1 MNSDLNKDKNR
12 LQVIKNRLFKAVF
25 FVFAFVF
32 VLLFSII
39 GSLQI
44 PAVQTYVVQ
53 KVSEYVSERINY
65 PIEIGGVNISWFDT
79 VILEEVLINDSLKES
94 FIGSEKIAIN
104 FDLKS
109 LISPDIITIEH
120 VELYNPVV
128 SLNWDVKSN
137 TLNINDFIKTVRESF
152 KKHPNKK
159 PKFMPFQILSAGVH
173 NGYFSYSDYRKERM
187 TQQMFDHN
195 YFSVD
200 SIYAQCSDFYLY
212 RDTVQLEVRGL
223 KGIEQRTNFNIKSID
238 GFFRYTKQSLEFEDV
253 KAYAEDSYIS
263 NDIIFRYD
271 NPLSL
276 NYFVDSVNVQ
286 LSLDSTV
293 IYTKDLATFAPPVD
307 VLKDRW
313 TLYGDYTGKVNDFST
328 KNAKIWFGNT
338 SVLKGEIKLDGLPN
352 INETFIKVDLTNSTV
367 TAKDLAPYLR
377 KEKYIREARKFG
389 TIHFDADFA
398 GFPKDFAAHGDFDT
412 KLGSFYSDIRF
423 EIKQNEDYSYYKGVL
438 RTADFH
444 LGEFIEDKRVGKIGL
459 EGKIEGTGFSIDKA
473 KVDLNAKINHVYIN
487 KYDYKNIVTDAH
499 LENEFFSG
507 HITILDSNLILVSDG
522 TMDLRN
528 EEKVLDLKSH
538 LKRANLDKINL
549 SDTPF
554 SISSVLDL
562 NLNGNDLDDV
572 QGTADLKNTVIDK
585 EEIHINFDDF
595 YFKSILEENK
605 RTFSINSSLVEFNA
619 VGDFK
624 FKEIYKDFDNL
635 IKEYTLLF
643 KNDSIATKRHYAKKE
658 GTTSNYHLTFNAL
671 LKDVDPL
678 IHILNKD
685 IDIAKD
691 TEVKGT
697 VSQGQTTIVN
707 ISSEIDYFR
716 YRNLGFHSNVVELNS
731 AKSVDSTDAL
741 MMCYFTCQKQDIDK
755 EPNARD
761 LLFEGIWYK
770 DTIDFTAKIYQYS
783 KSNYADLRGNI
794 TFHKDKIKA
803 SLQDS
808 KLKLIEKLWTIDDRN
823 LIIATKDIIRF
834 NKVTL
839 SNSEQKVTVNGAIGK
854 NATTTLSVQQFDLLN
869 LEPIINMKL
878 NGIFNGEAKITGI
891 WENKPSV
898 NTTMSVSGFKVK
910 NESVG
915 DIKGKASWVHD
926 NQQLD
931 LDVFVEK
938 NGYQIAQLTGDYKPN
953 RATSPLKLKANF
965 SNTDIGFLEPLLYG
979 NVTNLKGQANGDMKI
994 TGTLNHPKFN
1004 GTPTIS
1010 NGEFTIDY
1018 FKTRY
1023 RFSEPIHF
1031 KGDSI
1036 YLVNAILTDTLWK
1049 TKGTVNGGITHTFF
1063 KDFKADLS
1071 LNLNN
1076 TFVLNTT
1083 EQDNSLYYGKA
1094 FGTGKIDIY
1103 GSFNDLYVTSSEVR
1117 SENGTKI
1124 YIPLDE
1130 TENITQKDYIRFVSK
1145 KEKLKLS
1152 NNKDKEKDK
1161 KNVSGI
1167 TVEVNFDITNDAD
1180 FEIIFDKK
1188 AGDIVRAN
1196 GKGTVL
1202 LKMDTRG
1209 EFDVYGTY
1217 EIQKGTYNFTL
1228 VNLINKAF
1236 KIQPN
1241 STITWN
1247 GDPYDGQ
1254 LNIRAAYRQ
1263 NASILPLLK
1272 GVTNNDST
1280 FVQRNPDVKRRI
1292 PVTVFLNLKG
1302 KLLAPEIGFDIKI
1315 TDYPNYVEVEQ
1326 AIQDLQS
1333 RIKYNEQLLNNQ
1345 VFSLMVL
1352 KQLSPL
1358 DQLQVDLGSS
1368 SANSVSELFSNQFSY
1383 WVGQFDENLE
1393 VDIDLSGFDQEDN
1406 NTFRLRLS
1414 YSILDGKIR
1423 VTRDGNFTNL
1433 ENQSQLAN
1441 VFGEWT
1447 IEYLLTDN
1455 GKLKMKAYNRTNQNT
1470 VSTALSNST
1479 STLYGLSLTYTE
1491 NFDNL
1496 SEIFRKNP
1504 NKIEGTKEEEIQL
1517 KKSEEESEDTE
1528 EESEDTS
1535 DEENVTNEK

>member
-12 LQVIKNRLFKAVF
+12 LQVIKNRLLKAVF

-32 VLLFSII
+32 ILLFSII
-39 GSLQI
+39 GLLQI
-44 PAVQTYVVQ
+44 PAVQTFAVQ
-53 KVSEYVSERINY
+53 KVSKYVSERINY

-79 VILEEVLINDSLKES
+79 IILEEVLINDSLKES
-94 FIGSEKIAIN
+94 FIGSEKIAID
-104 FDLKS
+104 FDLRS
-109 LISPDIITIEH
+109 LISPKIITIEH

-137 TLNINDFIKTVRESF
+137 TLNINDFIKTVRDSF

-159 PKFMPFQILSAGVH
+159 PKFMPFQILSAGIH
-173 NGYFSYSDYRKERM
+173 NGYFSYSDYRKERI
-187 TQQMFDHN
+187 TQEMFDHN

-200 SIYAQCSDFYLY
+200 SIYGQCSNFYLH
-212 RDTVQLEVRGL
+212 RDTVQLQVKGL
-223 KGIEQRTNFNIKSID
+223 KGIEQRTNFNIKNID
-238 GFFRYTKQSLEFEDV
+238 AFFRYTKQSLEFEQV
-253 KAYAEDSYIS
+253 KAQAEDSYIS
-263 NDIIFRYD
+263 NNIVFRYD

-276 NYFVDSVNVQ
+276 NHFIDSVDVQ

-293 IYTKDLATFAPPVD
+293 IHTKDLAVFAPPVAA
-307 VLKDRW
+307 LRDRW
-313 TLYGDYTGKVNDFST
+313 TLYGDYSGRVNDFSS
-328 KNAKIWFGNT
+328 KNAKIWFGST
-338 SVLKGEIKLDGLPN
+338 SVLKGEINFDGLPN
-352 INETFIKVDLTNSTV
+352 IYETFIKVDLVNSTV

-377 KEKYIREARKFG
+377 KEKYMREARKFG
-389 TIHFDADFA
+389 TVHFDADFA
-398 GFPKDFAAHGDFDT
+398 GFPKDFAAHGNFDT

-423 EIKQNEDYSYYKGVL
+423 EIKKDEDYSYYKGVL
-438 RTADFH
+438 KTDDFQ
-444 LGEFIEDKRVGKIGL
+444 LGKFMEEKRVGKIGL
-459 EGKIEGTGFSIDKA
+459 EGIIEGTGFSIEKA
-473 KVDLNAKINHVYIN
+473 KVDLNAKINHVFIN
-487 KYDYKNIVTDAH
+487 KYNYKNIVTDAH

-507 HITILDSNLILVSDG
+507 HISISDSNLMLVSDG

-528 EEKVLDLKSH
+528 QENILDLKSH
-538 LKRANLDKINL
+538 LKRANLHLLNL
-549 SDTPF
+549 SDVPF
-554 SISSVLDL
+554 SVSSILDL
-562 NLNGNDLDDV
+562 NLTGNDLDNV

-595 YFKSILEENK
+595 FFKSILEKNK

-635 IKEYTLLF
+635 IHEYILLF
-643 KNDSIATKRHYAKKE
+643 KNDSIATKNHYAKKA

-678 IHILNKD
+678 LHIFTKD
-685 IDIAKD
+685 IDIARD

-697 VSQGQTTIVN
+697 VSQGETTIVN
-707 ISSEIDYFR
+707 IASDIEYFR
-716 YRNLGFHSNVVELNS
+716 YKNLGFHHNVVELNS
-731 AKSVDSTDAL
+731 AKSIDSTDAL

-755 EPNARD
+755 EPNAKD
-761 LLFEGIWYK
+761 LLFEGIWHK

-783 KSNYADLRGNI
+783 KSNYADLHGNI

-803 SLQDS
+803 SLQNS
-808 KLKLIEKLWTIDDRN
+808 KLKLVEKLWTVDDQN
-823 LIIATKDIIRF
+823 LITATKEQIRF
-834 NKVTL
+834 DRVTL
-839 SNSEQKVTVNGAIGK
+839 ANLEQKVTVNGAIGK

-878 NGIFNGEAKITGI
+878 NGIFDGEAKITGL

-898 NTTMSVSGFKVK
+898 QTTLSVTDFKVK
-910 NESVG
+910 NEPVG
-915 DIKGKASWVHD
+915 DIKGKASWMHN

-931 LDVFVEK
+931 LNIFVER
-938 NGYQIAQLTGDYKPN
+938 NGYQIAQLIGDYKPD
-953 RATSPLKLKANF
+953 RDVSPLKLKANF

-979 NVTNLKGQANGDMKI
+979 NVTNLQGRANGNLKI
-994 TGTLNHPKFN
+994 SGSLQHPKFH
-1004 GTPTIS
+1004 GAPTIS

-1023 RFSEPIHF
+1023 RFNEPIYF

-1036 YLVNAILTDTLWK
+1036 YLKNAVLTDTLWK
-1049 TKGTVNGGITHTFF
+1049 TKGIVNGGVTHTFF
-1063 KDFKADLS
+1063 RDFRADLL

-1083 EQDNSLYYGKA
+1083 EQDNSLYYGQA
-1094 FGTGKIDIY
+1094 FGTGEIAVY
-1103 GSFNDLYVTSSEVR
+1103 GVFNDLYVTSSEVQ

-1130 TENITQKDYIRFVSK
+1130 TTSITQKDYIRFVSK
-1145 KEKLKLS
+1145 KEKLQFSSK
-1152 NNKDKEKDK
+1152 KDDEKDK

-1167 TVEVNFDITNDAD
+1167 TVDVNFDITNDAD

-1196 GKGTVL
+1196 GKGTIL

-1272 GVTNNDST
+1272 GTVDST
-1280 FVQRNPDVKRRI
+1280 FIQRNPDVKRRV

-1302 KLLAPEIGFDIKI
+1302 KLLSPEIGFDIKI
-1315 TDYPNYVEVEQ
+1315 SEYPNYVEVEQ

-1345 VFSLMVL
+1345 VFSLMIL

-1470 VSTALSNST
+1470 VSTAISNST

-1517 KKSEEESEDTE
+1517 KKREDEEDKKIAEEENE
-1528 EESEDTS
+1528 S
-1535 DEENVTNEK
+1535 DEN

>member
-1 MNSDLNKDKNR
+1 MNSDLNKGKNR

-25 FVFAFVF
+25 FVFASVF
-32 VLLFSII
+32 IFLFSII
-39 GSLQI
+39 GLLQI
-44 PAVQTYVVQ
+44 PFIQTFVVQ

-79 VILEEVLINDSLKES
+79 ILLEKVVINDTLKKS
-94 FIGSEKIAIN
+94 FIGSEKIAID
-104 FDLKS
+104 FDLRS
-109 LISPDIITIEH
+109 LFSTEIITIEH
-120 VELYNPVV
+120 VELFNPVV
-128 SLNWDVKSN
+128 SLSWDVESN
-137 TLNINDFIKTVRESF
+137 TLNINDFLKTVRESF
-152 KKHPNKK
+152 KEHPNKK
-159 PKFMPFQILSAGVH
+159 PTFIPFQILSAGVH
-173 NGYFSYSDYRKERM
+173 NGYFSYSDYRKKPM

-200 SIYAQCSDFYLY
+200 SIFAQCSNFYLFQ
-212 RDTVQLEVRGL
+212 DTIQLEVKGL
-223 KGIEQRTNFNIKSID
+223 KAVEQNTNFKIKNID
-238 GFFRYTKQSLEFEDV
+238 AFFRYTSQSLEFENV
-253 KAYAEDSYIS
+253 KAYAENSYIS
-263 NDIIFRYD
+263 NEVIFRYD

-276 NYFVDSVNVQ
+276 NYFVDSVSVQ

-293 IYTKDLATFAPPVD
+293 IHTNDLATFAPALGSLND
-307 VLKDRW
+307 KW
-313 TLYGDYTGKVNDFST
+313 TIYGDYSGKVSDFNT
-328 KNAKIWFGNT
+328 KNALIKFGNT
-338 SVLKGEIKLDGLPN
+338 SVLKGEIKLDGLPT
-352 INETFIKVDLTNSTV
+352 ILETFIKFDLVNSTV
-367 TAKDLAPYLR
+367 TAKDLAPYLK

-412 KLGSFYSDIRF
+412 KLGHFYTDIRF
-423 EIKQNEDYSYYKGVL
+423 EIKKNEDYSYYKGVL
-438 RTADFH
+438 KTNDFE
-444 LGEFIEDKRVGKIGL
+444 LGKFIEDKRVGKIGI
-459 EGKIEGTGFSIDKA
+459 EGIVEGTGFSIEKA
-473 KVDLNAKINHVYIN
+473 KVDLNAKINHVFIN
-487 KYDYKNIVTDAH
+487 KYNYKNIVTDAH

-507 HITILDSNLILVSDG
+507 HISILDSNLILVSDG

-528 EEKVLDLKSH
+528 QESILDLKSN
-538 LKRANLDKINL
+538 LKRANLHKLNL
-549 SDTPF
+549 SETPF

-562 NLNGNDLDDV
+562 NLTGNDLDNV
-572 QGTADLKNTVIDK
+572 QGTANLKNTLINK
-585 EEIHINFDDF
+585 EDIHINFDDF
-595 YFKSILEENK
+595 FFKSILEKDK

-635 IKEYTLLF
+635 IYEYVLLF
-643 KNDSIATKRHYAKKE
+643 KNDSVATKKHYAKKE
-658 GTTSNYHLTFNAL
+658 GTTSNYHLKFNAL

-678 IHILNKD
+678 LHILNKD
-685 IDIAKD
+685 IDIARD

-697 VSQGQTTIVN
+697 VSQGKTTIVN
-707 ISSEIDYFR
+707 ISSEIEYFR
-716 YRNLGFHSNVVELNS
+716 FQNLGFHNNVIELNS
-731 AKSVDSTDAL
+731 AKSIDSTDAL
-741 MMCYFTCQKQDIDK
+741 MMCYFTCQKQDVDK

-770 DTIDFTAKIYQYS
+770 DTINFTAKIQQYS
-783 KSNYADLRGNI
+783 KSNYADLHGNI
-794 TFHKDKIKA
+794 TFHKDKIEA
-803 SLQDS
+803 SLQNS
-808 KLKLIEKLWTIDDRN
+808 KLKLIEKLWTIDDKN
-823 LIIATKDIIRF
+823 VITATKDKIRF
-834 NKVTL
+834 DKVTL
-839 SNSEQKVTVNGAIGK
+839 ANLEQKVTVNGAIGK
-854 NATTTLSVQQFDLLN
+854 NETTTLAVQQFDLLN

-878 NGIFNGEAKITGI
+878 KGIFDGEAKITGL

-898 NTTMSVSGFKVK
+898 NTTMSVTNFKLK
-910 NESVG
+910 NELIG
-915 DIKGKASWVHD
+915 DIKGAASWLHST
-926 NQQLD
+926 QKLD
-931 LDVFVEK
+931 LDVFVERD
-938 NGYQIAQLTGDYKPN
+938 NYQIVKLTGDFKPT
-953 RATSPLKLKANF
+953 RKPSPLNLKANF
-965 SNTDIGFLEPLLYG
+965 INTDIGFLEPLLYG
-979 NVTNLKGQANGDMKI
+979 NATNIQGQANGTLKI
-994 TGTLNHPKFN
+994 TGDLDHPKFN
-1004 GTPTIS
+1004 GSPRVS

-1023 RFSEPIHF
+1023 NFNELIHF
-1031 KGDSI
+1031 QGDSI
-1036 YLVNAILTDTLWK
+1036 FFKNAVLTDTLWK
-1049 TKGTVNGGITHTFF
+1049 TKGTINGGITHTFF
-1063 KDFKADLS
+1063 KDFKANLS
-1071 LNLNN
+1071 INLNN

-1083 EQDNSLYYGKA
+1083 EEDNSLYYGKA
-1094 FGTGKIDIY
+1094 FGTGKIDIN
-1103 GSFNDLYVTSSEVR
+1103 GLFTDLYVTSTEVR
-1117 SENGTKI
+1117 SEKGTKI

-1130 TENITQKDYIRFVSK
+1130 TANITQKDYIRFVSK
-1145 KEKLKLS
+1145 KEKLK
-1152 NNKDKEKDK
+1152 NKGKDTDENK
-1161 KNVSGI
+1161 KNLSGI
-1167 TVEVNFDITNDAD
+1167 TVEINFDVTNDAD

-1272 GVTNNDST
+1272 GVTSNDST
-1280 FVQRNPDVKRRI
+1280 FVQRNPDVKRRV

-1315 TDYPNYVEVEQ
+1315 SEYPNYVEVEQ

-1393 VDIDLSGFDQEDN
+1393 IDIDLSGFDQEDN

-1496 SEIFRKNP
+1496 GEIFRKNP

-1517 KKSEEESEDTE
+1517 KKSEEEIKKELEEIIE
-1528 EESEDTS
+1528 EENDSI
-1535 DEENVTNEK
+1535 EN